1 MGVVKKRDLVLAI
14 VLSLVTCGFYGIYW
28 TISLVNEV
36 NYICDE
42 PEAMSGAMVFLLS
55 LVTCGVYM
63 MIWFYNAGGR
73 LDRAKSAV
81 GLYPSN
87 SGTLYCILPLFG
99 LGIVTMALIQ
109 SEVNNLVDAKYNGNN
124 AY

>member
-109 SEVNNLVDAKYNGNN
+109 SEVNNLVDTKYNGNN

>member
-109 SEVNNLVDAKYNGNN
+109 SEVNNLVDAKYNGNT
-124 AY
+124 Y